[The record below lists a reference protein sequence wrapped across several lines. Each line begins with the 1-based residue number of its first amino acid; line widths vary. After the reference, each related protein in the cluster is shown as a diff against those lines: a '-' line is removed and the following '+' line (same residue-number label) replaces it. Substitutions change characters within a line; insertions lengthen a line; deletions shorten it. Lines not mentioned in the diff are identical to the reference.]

1 MRNWLRSP
9 TLLKYLVG
17 QHIAN
22 GLSVAASVAAVSFVA
37 SMILGFGVGQPATLG
52 AIGASVSDFPGP
64 WRVKAETITVGFGLS
79 IVSTILVQA
88 ASFSTVAQV
97 LCIGA
102 IAFGAGLVT
111 GFGRWALALSAQVL
125 VPMVFVLGLPP
136 LDFAGAARVEALY
149 ILGGVGYFAFSMGFT
164 ALSAPADRR
173 MMVSEALRE
182 LAAYLTTNAR
192 LSDVNVDLT
201 DAFGAG
207 IRQQAALSEQLQAA
221 RALLLTRA
229 RASRERLR
237 LAATIGLML
246 DVFDALVAALCDIP
260 KLRRTP
266 EATTLL
272 ARIAV
277 LLRAGSLDIQRLSL
291 DLLAHREPKLPPD
304 HAIAFNAAQREA
316 DRLLALDTL
325 GEDERSAV
333 AATIRRIAL
342 ARADILKLEHALSD
356 DSAAE
361 AAIAEVDFS
370 AFRPRRSFD
379 PRQLRPHLS
388 LGSPVLRYAVR
399 LSLAMMTGSVV
410 AAGLGVQG
418 HGNWVLLT
426 IAVILRPTYGL
437 TRQRRDDR
445 LIGTLIGCG
454 LSAGAVDYLP
464 LPALVF
470 LQAGSLALVH
480 GFVRLNYR
488 LASVGASMSALI
500 SLHLITPEGHAA
512 ALTRLA
518 DTIVGAAISHVF
530 NHFWPSWEAS
540 GAPALAQRLIARAF
554 AFAEVALD
562 PKGSDQVY
570 RLGRKDVIEAVA
582 ALSDSAARMGGEPV
596 SARRGLEEM
605 SAMLIATSVFVAHV
619 SAARLDLRG
628 GEKGGDPESI
638 RKAVNETRVWLAKRA
653 KATGVMAPAAEGHL
667 PRLRRAAEALISA
680 AHEFAEAARDEQQ
693 PWPPSRGIA

>member
-22 GLSVAASVAAVSFVA
+22 GLSVAVSVAGVSLVA
-37 SMILGFGVGQPATLG
+37 STILGFGAGQPATLG
-52 AIGASVSDFPGP
+52 AIGGSISDFPGP
-64 WRVKAETITVGFGLS
+64 ARVKAETILVGFSLS

-88 ASFSTVAQV
+88 AAFSTIAQI

-102 IAFGAGLVT
+102 IAFGAGVVT
-111 GFGRWALALSAQVL
+111 GLGRWALALSAQIL
-125 VPMVFVLGLPP
+125 VPMVFVLGLPKM
-136 LDFAGAARVEALY
+136 DAAGAARAEGLY
-149 ILGGVGYFAFSMGFT
+149 VLGGMGYFALSMMFT
-164 ALSAPADRR
+164 ALSARADRR
-173 MMVSEALRE
+173 MMVSESLRE
-182 LAAYLTTNAR
+182 LAAYLSTNAR
-192 LSDVNVDLT
+192 LSDAKVDLT

-260 KLRRTP
+260 KLRETP
-266 EATTLL
+266 EAATLL
-272 ARIAV
+272 ARVAV
-277 LLRAGSLDIQRLSL
+277 LLRAGALDIQRLSL

-304 HAIAFNAAQREA
+304 HAIAFNAAQKEA
-316 DRLLALDTL
+316 DRLLALATF
-325 GEDERSAV
+325 GEDEKSAV

-342 ARADILKLEHALSD
+342 ARADILKLEQALSD
-356 DSAAE
+356 DAAAE
-361 AAIAEVDFS
+361 AAIAEVDFG

-379 PRQLRPHLS
+379 PRLLRPHLS

-399 LSLAMMTGSVV
+399 LSLAMMTGAVV
-410 AAGLGVQG
+410 AAGLGVEG

-445 LIGTLIGCG
+445 LIGTLIGCVI
-454 LSAGAVDYLP
+454 SAGAVVYLP

-480 GFVRLNYR
+480 GFVRLNYK

-500 SLHLITPEGHAA
+500 SLHLISPGSNVA

-518 DTIVGAAISHVF
+518 DTIVGAAISHVY
-530 NHFWPSWEAS
+530 NHFWPSWELS
-540 GAPALAQRLIARAF
+540 VAPDLANRLLARAF
-554 AFAEVALD
+554 AFAEIALD
-562 PKGSDQVY
+562 PKATDQDY
-570 RLGRKDVIEAVA
+570 RLGRKDLIEALA

-605 SAMLIATSVFVAHV
+605 SAMLIAASVFVAHV
-619 SAARLDLRG
+619 SAARLDLQEARAPA
-628 GEKGGDPESI
+628 ELKTV
-638 RKAVNETRVWLAKRA
+638 AETRGWLAKRA
-653 KATGVMAPAAEGHL
+653 KATGPVPLAADAPL
-667 PRLRRAAEALISA
+667 PRLRRAAESLVA
-680 AHEFAEAARDEQQ
+680 AAKVFAEVAGAD
-693 PWPPSRGIA
+693 

>member
-1 MRNWLRSP
+1 MRNWFRSP

-22 GLSVAASVAAVSFVA
+22 GLSVAASVAAVSFAA
-37 SMILGFGVGQPATLG
+37 SMTLGFGVGQMATLG

-64 WRVKAETITVGFGLS
+64 WRVKAETIAVGFALS
-79 IVSTILVQA
+79 IVSTILVQL
-88 ASFSTVAQV
+88 ASFSVVVEV

-111 GFGRWALALSAQVL
+111 GLGRWALALSAQIL

-136 LDFAGAARVEALY
+136 MNLAGSVRAEALY
-149 ILGGVGYFAFSMGFT
+149 IAGGIGYIALSMAFT

-182 LAAYLTTNAR
+182 LAAYLNTNAR
-192 LSDVNVDLT
+192 LSDANVDLT

-266 EATTLL
+266 EAATLL

-277 LLRAGSLDIQRLSL
+277 LLRAGALDIQRLSL
-291 DLLAHREPKLPPD
+291 DLLAHRVPKLPPD
-304 HAIAFNAAQREA
+304 HAIAFNAARREA
-316 DRLLALDTL
+316 DRLMALTTL
-325 GEDERSAV
+325 SDDEKSAV
-333 AATIRRIAL
+333 AGTIRRIAL
-342 ARADILKLEHALSD
+342 ARADILRLEQALSD
-356 DSAAE
+356 DTAAE
-361 AAIAEVDFS
+361 AAIAEVDLS
-370 AFRPRRSFD
+370 AFRPRRSFAL
-379 PRQLRPHLS
+379 QLLKPHLS

-399 LSLAMMTGSVV
+399 LSLAMMTGGVV
-410 AAGLGVQG
+410 AAGLGVEG

-445 LIGTLIGCG
+445 LIGTLIGCVIA
-454 LSAGAVDYLP
+454 AGAVVYLP

-480 GFVRLNYR
+480 CFVRLNYKM
-488 LASVGASMSALI
+488 ASVGASMSALI
-500 SLHLITPEGHAA
+500 SLHLISPETHAA

-518 DTIVGAAISHVF
+518 DTIVGAAICHVF
-530 NHFWPSWEAS
+530 NHFWPSWEVT
-540 GAPALAQRLIARAF
+540 GAPALAKRLIARAF

-570 RLGRKDVIEAVA
+570 RLGRKDLIEAVA

-596 SARRGLEEM
+596 AARRGLEEM
-605 SAMLIATSVFVAHV
+605 SAMLIATSVFIAHV
-619 SAARLDLRG
+619 SAARLDLQ
-628 GEKGGDPESI
+628 EADPVAAPDSV
-638 RKAVNETRVWLAKRA
+638 RKAVAETRVWLAQRSQA
-653 KATGVMAPAAEGHL
+653 KGAVPPAADAPL
-667 PRLRRAAEALISA
+667 PRLRRASESLVAA
-680 AHEFAEAARDEQQ
+680 AHEFAQAAR
-693 PWPPSRGIA
+693 SA

>member
-22 GLSVAASVAAVSFVA
+22 GLSVAASVVGVSFVA
-37 SMILGFGVGQPATLG
+37 SMILGFGIGQPATLG
-52 AIGASVSDFPGP
+52 AIGASISDFPGP
-64 WRVKAETITVGFGLS
+64 GRVKAETMLVGFSLS

-88 ASFSTVAQV
+88 ASFSVVAQV
-97 LCIGA
+97 LVIGA

-111 GFGRWALALSAQVL
+111 GFGRWALALSAQIL
-125 VPMVFVLGLPP
+125 VPMVFVLGLPK
-136 LDFAGAARVEALY
+136 LDTAGIVRAEALY
-149 ILGGVGYFAFSMGFT
+149 VLGGLGYFALSMMFT
-164 ALSAPADRR
+164 ALSAAADRR

-182 LAAYLTTNAR
+182 LAAYLLTNAR

-266 EATTLL
+266 EAATLL

-277 LLRAGSLDIQRLSL
+277 LLRAGALDIQRLSL
-291 DLLAHREPKLPPD
+291 DLLAHRAPKLPPD
-304 HAIAFNAAQREA
+304 HVIAFNAAQKEA
-316 DRLLALDTL
+316 DRLLALDNL
-325 GEDERSAV
+325 GEDEKSAV

-342 ARADILKLEHALSD
+342 ARADILRLEHALSD

-361 AAIAEVDFS
+361 AAIAGVDFG

-379 PRQLRPHLS
+379 PRLLKPHLS
-388 LGSPVLRYAVR
+388 PGAPVLRYAVR
-399 LSLAMMTGSVV
+399 LSLAMMTGAVV
-410 AAGLGVQG
+410 AAGLGVDS

-445 LIGTLIGCG
+445 LMGTLIGCA
-454 LSAGAVDYLP
+454 LSAGAVVYLP

-470 LQAGSLALVH
+470 LQAGSLAFVH

-488 LASVGASMSALI
+488 MASVGASMSALI
-500 SLHLITPEGHAA
+500 SLHLISPDSHAA

-518 DTIVGAAISHVF
+518 DTIVGAAISHLF
-530 NHFWPSWEAS
+530 NHFWPSWELS
-540 GAPALAQRLIARAF
+540 VAPALARRLIARGF

-562 PKGSDQVY
+562 PGRSDQDY
-570 RLGRKDVIEAVA
+570 RLGRKELIEAVA

-605 SAMLIATSVFVAHV
+605 SAMLIATSVFAAHV
-619 SAARLDLRG
+619 SAARLDVREAEDAAAPAALA
-628 GEKGGDPESI
+628 
-638 RKAVNETRVWLAKRA
+638 AVAETRVWLSKRA
-653 KATGVMAPAAEGHL
+653 KATGAVAPAAGASL
-667 PRLRRAAEALISA
+667 PRLRRAVDALISA
-680 AHEFAEAARDEQQ
+680 AREFAEAARSE
-693 PWPPSRGIA
+693 